1 MNLKQAQDVA
11 AEYGGFLEWAHSR
24 LFTIFFSDIPESLLP
39 YTPQYIEDSLN
50 IVAENYHNHRDFEKV
65 KLLQETIGTLIFYK
79 DDEKAILQV
88 LEFISEEKWRDLR
101 WRDLTIEKIKDFRTK
116 DQKHI
121 SSYFKEKPFEEIDF
135 ENLDYSTAYKMVDIT
150 SRCLKSAHIPLCS
163 HLSKIAFS
171 H

>member
-39 YTPQYIEDSLN
+39 HTSQYIEDSLN

-101 WRDLTIEKIKDFRTK
+101 WRDWTIEKIKKFRTE